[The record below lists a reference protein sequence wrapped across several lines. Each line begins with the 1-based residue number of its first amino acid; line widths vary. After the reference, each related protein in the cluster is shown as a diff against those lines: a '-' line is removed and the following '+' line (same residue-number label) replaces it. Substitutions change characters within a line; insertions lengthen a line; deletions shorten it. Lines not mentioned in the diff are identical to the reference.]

1 MKRTLF
7 PILTFVAI
15 LLLPHKL
22 NAQEEDFNV
31 WAGLNLETH
40 LNKRFDVAI
49 ELSNRWNENAS
60 QRDVTLAEVSLE
72 YGKKWF
78 SSGIGYRFEDKNDP
92 EKDYVLGHR
101 LFAFAE
107 VETKAGRFSLKLRNK
122 FQAQYFAVN
131 SSEDGRIPS
140 SHDRTRIKI
149 DYNIRKIPLK
159 PYLAY
164 EIFSRVNR
172 YENNLIDKNRI
183 ATGLSY
189 KFNSKNKLDIS
200 FYYDHDIAVARPD
213 TDYILSAA
221 WVLELN

>member
-1 MKRTLF
+1 MRPALFTL
-7 PILTFVAI
+7 LTFVAI
-15 LLLPHKL
+15 LLLPYKL
-22 NAQEEDFNV
+22 NAQEEDFNL
-31 WAGLNLETH
+31 WAGLDLETH
-40 LNKRFDVAI
+40 LNKRFDVVI
-49 ELSNRWNENAS
+49 GLSNRWNENVS

-78 SSGIGYRFEDKNDP
+78 SSGIGYRFENKNDL
-92 EKDYVLGHR
+92 ETDYMLGHR

-107 VETKAGRFSLKLRNK
+107 VETKAGKFSLKLRNK

-149 DYNIRKIPLK
+149 DYNIRKLPLK
-159 PYLAY
+159 PYLGY

-172 YENNLIDKNRI
+172 YESSLIDKNRI

-189 KFNSKNKLDIS
+189 KFSSKNKLDIS
-200 FYYDHDIAVARPD
+200 FYYDHEVAVVRPD
-213 TDYILSAA
+213 TDYILSAS
-221 WVLELN
+221 WTLELN